1 MNIKNKNLKRI
12 IDIEHYA
19 SVLNDI
25 TIKKEEKINKLIY
38 DLETF
43 EQEDKELFA
52 KVLNNIKNINKEMHI
67 SNVKK
72 IIELGEKNKLKLLKI
87 HKDKIVLK
95 NRRIEPPY
103 FKAKKP
109 KIIKIDP
116 ELIKQ
121 QENQE
126 LLTYQ

>member
-1 MNIKNKNLKRI
+1 M
-12 IDIEHYA
+12 
-19 SVLNDI
+19 S
-25 TIKKEEKINKLIY
+25 
-38 DLETF
+38 F
-43 EQEDKELFA
+43 
-52 KVLNNIKNINKEMHI
+52 M
-67 SNVKK
+67 
-72 IIELGEKNKLKLLKI
+72 
-87 HKDKIVLK
+87 K
-95 NRRIEPPY
+95 NRRNEPPY